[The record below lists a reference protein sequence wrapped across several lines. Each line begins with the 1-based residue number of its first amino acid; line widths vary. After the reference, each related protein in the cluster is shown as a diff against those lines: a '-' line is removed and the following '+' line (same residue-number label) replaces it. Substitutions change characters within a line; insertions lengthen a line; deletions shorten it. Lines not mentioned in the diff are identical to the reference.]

1 MNTTSATTAWV
12 KSTYSGPDDGS
23 NCVEWSPSYAADH
36 GAVPVRD
43 SKHPDG
49 PALRFGPGVWAA
61 FVSAVRSDGFTGV

>member
-1 MNTTSATTAWV
+1 MNTTSATAVWV
-12 KSTYSGPDDGS
+12 RSTYSGPDDGS

-61 FVSAVRSDGFTGV
+61 FVSAVRRDGFTGV

>member
-1 MNTTSATTAWV
+1 MNTTSAATAWV

-23 NCVEWSPSYAADH
+23 NCVEWSPASVATA

-61 FVSAVRSDGFTGV
+61 FVSAVRRDGFTGV

>member
-1 MNTTSATTAWV
+1 MQKRINQ
-12 KSTYSGPDDGS
+12 DGG
-23 NCVEWSPSYAADH
+23 NCVEWSPASVATA

-61 FVSAVRSDGFTGV
+61 FVSAVRRDGFTGV